1 VNIDWVIPCRYAEV
15 HDNLGTIVGAGI
27 DTWWV
32 AEFPAAIQVA
42 VAVRLLAT
50 ADELGE
56 DHQHTVRNIVSGPS
70 GEVLSDLVSSF
81 AAAGPRVQTEWL
93 NGIMV
98 MMVIQFEAAG
108 EGTYTFE
115 HVVDESSRSIP
126 LHVALDPPPG
136 SGQSD

>member
-32 AEFPAAIQVA
+32 AAFPAVVQVA

-50 ADELGE
+50 ADEMGE

-70 GEVLSDLVSSF
+70 GEVLSDLESSF
-81 AAAGPRVQTEWL
+81 AAAGPQVQTEWL

-98 MMVIQFEAAG
+98 TLVIQFEAAAA
-108 EGTYTFE
+108 GTYTFE
-115 HVVDESSRSIP
+115 HVVDDSSRSIP
-126 LHVALDPPPG
+126 LHVAPGPPPG
-136 SGQSD
+136 FEQAD